1 MTRSFNY
8 LSLASFFG
16 LIGFLAFVGEGFDS
30 TVAISFAYFGYLGYV
45 FIRPDELFWKYVL
58 KSAAITFAVSLI
70 FISGWVSLYYLTQAE
85 SDFIF
90 MGFWVM
96 YGLMHVVFN
105 AVFVTYTSLDRGGA

>member
-8 LSLASFFG
+8 LSVLSVFG

-30 TVAISFAYFGYLGYV
+30 SVALSFGYFAYLGYIFV
-45 FIRPDELFWKYVL
+45 RPDELFWKYVL
-58 KSAAITFAVSLI
+58 RSAAITLAVSLI
-70 FISGWVSLYYLTQAE
+70 FISGWVSVYYLTQAE

-96 YGLMHVVFN
+96 YALMHVVFN
-105 AVFVTYTSLDRGGA
+105 VVFVTHITLDGSVA

>member
-8 LSLASFFG
+8 LSVLSVFG

-30 TVAISFAYFGYLGYV
+30 TVAISFAYFGYLGYI
-45 FIRPDELFWKYVL
+45 FIRPDELFWQYVL
-58 KSAAITFAVSLI
+58 KSAAITLAVSLT
-70 FISGWVSLYYLTQAE
+70 FISIWVSVYYLTQAE

-96 YGLMHVVFN
+96 YALVHGVFN
-105 AVFVTYTSLDRGGA
+105 AVFVTYTTLDRSGT